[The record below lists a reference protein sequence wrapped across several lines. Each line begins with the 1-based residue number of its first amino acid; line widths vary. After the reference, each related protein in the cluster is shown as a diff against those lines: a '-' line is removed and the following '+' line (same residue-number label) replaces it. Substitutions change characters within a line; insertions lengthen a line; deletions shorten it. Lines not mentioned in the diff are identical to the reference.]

1 MEKKQT
7 LTLQASDFD
16 FAIKAQSDSHS
27 NKMKFTATVMYLD
40 QYSDATPGG
49 TVWNRIMLE
58 KSEC

>member
-49 TVWNRIMLE
+49 TV
-58 KSEC
+58 